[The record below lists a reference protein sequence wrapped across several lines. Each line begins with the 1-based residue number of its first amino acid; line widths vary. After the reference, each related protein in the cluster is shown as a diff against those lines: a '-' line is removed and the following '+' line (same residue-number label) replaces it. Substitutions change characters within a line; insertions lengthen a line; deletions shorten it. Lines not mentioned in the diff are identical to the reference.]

1 MRIDDG
7 EDGGGG
13 GGEETPPKTY
23 FCFWSLYLIRKP
35 LIGLTHYKVVLVANM
50 NEP

>member
-1 MRIDDG
+1 M
-7 EDGGGG
+7 EKT
-13 GGEETPPKTY
+13 EEEVGRQRNPPPPKTY